1 MKWTKKSA
9 FFTLF
14 LMIALFLNFCS
25 QDSGLSENGKKT
37 KKPESRLVK
46 LVVGEGSKQ
55 MSVSFDIGKAKPA
68 GEKGQFALTGA
79 IVDFSIP
86 FNKLNTRL
94 QRSKV
99 AGEEVINKIEIT
111 DYPHDNQAAFIIRLT
126 TKGTGGGMGN
136 IGVSLVLAFNLDK
149 DILSDEDAS
158 PIKIPCKGKLVS
170 SKGRLKNTGEYVLS
184 DLTRVGAK
192 SGIYTQLVG
201 VGDSD
206 TSFNGFALF
215 DPTNEKSLKDAYF
228 EFASS
233 QSSSTWGLA
242 DLKAENIQKKG
253 L

>member
-1 MKWTKKSA
+1 MKWIKRSA

-14 LMIALFLNFCS
+14 LMIAFFLNFCS
-25 QDSGLSENGKKT
+25 QDSGLLEKEKKIR
-37 KKPESRLVK
+37 KPESRLVI

-55 MSVSFDIGKAKPA
+55 MTVAFDIGKAKPV
-68 GEKGQFALTGA
+68 GEKGRFTLTGA
-79 IVDFSIP
+79 IVDFSVP

-94 QRSKV
+94 QRKKV

-111 DYPHDNQAAFIIRLT
+111 DYPHDSQAALIIRLT

-136 IGVSLVLAFNLDK
+136 IGISLVLAFNLDK
-149 DILSDEDAS
+149 DILSDKDAS
-158 PIKIPCKGKLVS
+158 PIKIPCQGKLVS
-170 SKGRLKNTGEYVLS
+170 SKGRLKKTGEYVRG
-184 DLTRVGAK
+184 DLTKVGAK

-206 TSFNGFALF
+206 TSFNGFAVF

-242 DLKAENIQKKG
+242 DFKTENIQKKE
-253 L
+253 